1 MSKLPP
7 GVPDKNE
14 VEPNRTELPPAR
26 RRAGWISP
34 AIGLLLASLAAA
46 WHAFLMTTANNDN
59 FLHMTLAKQVLAG
72 DWPVRDFFDQG
83 WVLQY
88 GLSAIAQSIGGD
100 RLMSEAV
107 IVALAWAISTYVA
120 FIIVLRL
127 TESLG
132 AALLAA
138 PLLIV
143 AGARGYSYPKG
154 IVYAIAALLWW
165 KYVRRPS
172 TAGIAVLGA
181 WAAIAFYWR
190 PDHGIY
196 VALGL
201 ALAVVAAH
209 GVQRIAMTRCSIGA
223 ATMMAVLTPFMLYVQ
238 WAVGLL
244 EYAQTGMAA
253 AQVEHVS
260 QGPHEWPLL
269 RLWGSLWAV
278 EPAEQYAPVI
288 GIRWTGASSLEQRR
302 DVLARYRLTSLESEE
317 LVERVKLSEFSL
329 ANVRA
334 IINEPIVEDT
344 AGIERG
350 TGALASTTWPVDQ
363 QWRFNHTWLRVRF
376 LPSLD
381 RQGRASEFAV
391 ALFYVLPIVLFLA
404 APWMR
409 SCLSTWITA
418 RHLIAFAV
426 FVLLVDL
433 AMLRMPFPARGPDA
447 VVLSAVAYGCCI
459 AWLWRTAVASRRLPR
474 VAITITSLAFVL
486 AVSTSV
492 ANASRFSERLA
503 GLAGEW
509 QSLSRAQA
517 AWRAVYDELVSSPPL
532 AYFVDGRARF
542 SLRLAAYVRDCV
554 PATER
559 LVVLWFEPEIYYYGD
574 RLMAQ
579 RHLAFAAAWAG
590 LAREQQLATERVRHF
605 APPIVLARRSALDA
619 YARASNPGVVAY
631 VETEYQVAATL
642 HEDGEEYLIFTRPER
657 SVLRGFGPQNWPCFV
672 REPSP
677 WSRVGKP
684 EE

>member
-1 MSKLPP
+1 MSKRPP

-14 VEPNRTELPPAR
+14 VEPYRTELPTAG
-26 RRAGWISP
+26 RRAGWISL
-34 AIGLLLASLAAA
+34 AIALLLASLAAV

-59 FLHMTLAKQVLAG
+59 FLHMTLAKQLLAG

-88 GLSAIAQSIGGD
+88 GLSAAAQSIGGD

-138 PLLIV
+138 PLLIA

-165 KYVRRPS
+165 KYVQQPS
-172 TAGIAVLGA
+172 TARIAVFGV
-181 WAAIAFYWR
+181 WAAIGFYWR

-209 GVQRIAMTRCSIGA
+209 GIQRLGVTRCSIGA
-223 ATMMAVLTPFMLYVQ
+223 ATMVAVLTPFLLYVQ

-244 EYAQTGMAA
+244 EYARTGLAA

-269 RLWGSLWAV
+269 RLWGSLWTV

-288 GIRWTGASSLEQRR
+288 GIRWAGASSVDQRR
-302 DVLARYRLTSLESEE
+302 DVLARYRLTSLESDES
-317 LVERVKLSEFSL
+317 VERVRLSEFSL
-329 ANVRA
+329 ADLRA

-350 TGALASTTWPVDQ
+350 TGSLASTNWPVDQ
-363 QWRFNHTWLRVRF
+363 QWKFKHAWLRVRF

-381 RQGRASEFAV
+381 RQGRASEIAV
-391 ALFYVLPIVLFLA
+391 ALFYLLPIVLIVA
-404 APWMR
+404 APWIR
-409 SCLSTWITA
+409 SCLSPWITT
-418 RHLIAFAV
+418 RHLIAFGV

-459 AWLWRTAVASRRLPR
+459 AWLWRTAAASRRLPR
-474 VAITITSLAFVL
+474 IAITISTLALVVAMTS
-486 AVSTSV
+486 SV
-492 ANASRFSERLA
+492 ATAGRFSERLT
-503 GLAGEW
+503 GLAGDW
-509 QSLSRAQA
+509 RSLRRAQA
-517 AWRAVYDELVSSPPL
+517 AWRTAYDELVSSPPL
-532 AYFVDGRARF
+532 AYFVDGQARF

-605 APPIVLARRSALDA
+605 DPPIVLARRSALNA

-631 VETEYQVAATL
+631 VETAYRLAATL
-642 HEDGEEYLIFTRPER
+642 HEDGEEYLIFTKPDR
-657 SVLRGFGPQNWPCFV
+657 SVLRGFGPEKWPCFV

-677 WSRVGKP
+677 WSRVGELK
-684 EE
+684 E